1 MVWSK
6 GWVMNDPIDSVQKL
20 GWVRFLSS
28 KFATKQLVPKTD
40 VKLESQRLH
49 PCYLSQ
55 LPSPDEGLV

>member
-1 MVWSK
+1 
-6 GWVMNDPIDSVQKL
+6 MNDPIDSVQKL